1 MRQQRVRQ
9 AARRSA
15 LDAQAV
21 LRKETGRSG
30 TPTRKS
36 SGRHADRWLTWEE
49 LDVHHHD
56 FAAVAQDF
64 ARHNPELHT
73 LGSGLQTGRTMIVF
87 SRVLIVLNA
96 FFDLIGD
103 VRTPKRSAKPDF
115 RAPARR
121 QLTAGDLW
129 RA

>member
-1 MRQQRVRQ
+1 MAFSVRCPGGPAQR
-9 AARRSA
+9 
-15 LDAQAV
+15 
-21 LRKETGRSG
+21 TGRSG

-36 SGRHADRWLTWEE
+36 GRRHADRWFTWEE

-64 ARHNPELHT
+64 ARHDPELHT
-73 LGSGLQTGRTMIVF
+73 LGGGLQTGRTMIVF

-115 RAPARR
+115 PGVGGG
-121 QLTAGDLW
+121 QLTAGAIW